1 MIEHQTSFYA
11 LIVAGGSGLR
21 MGSSTPKQFLSIG
34 GKPILLHTLEAFFN
48 FDPNI
53 RIVLVLPESQKQRWK
68 ELRQEYNIQIP
79 HAIVEGGQSR
89 FQSVKNG
96 LALVPM
102 EAIVAIHDGV
112 RPFISPDI
120 LREGYNSAAE
130 KGSAI
135 VSVPLKESIRRLQ
148 NGTSQAEDRSQFRL
162 VQTPQTFQ
170 AGLIKKAYRQK
181 ELGHFTDC
189 ASVAEA
195 DGHQIILIEGNYNNI
210 KITTPED
217 ILFAEN
223 LLKSELL
230 KNKEL

>member
-1 MIEHQTSFYA
+1 MNEYQTSLYA
-11 LIVAGGSGLR
+11 LIVAGGSGSR
-21 MGSSTPKQFLSIG
+21 MGSNTPKQFLSIG
-34 GKPILLHTLEAFFN
+34 GKPILLHTLEAFYN

-53 RIVLVLPESQKQRWK
+53 SIVLVLPASQKERWK
-68 ELRQEYNIQIP
+68 ELRQEYQIKIP
-79 HAIVEGGQSR
+79 HAIVEGGHSR
-89 FQSVKNG
+89 FQSVKSG

-112 RPFISPDI
+112 RPFVSPAM
-120 LREGYNSAAE
+120 LQEGYRSAGE

-135 VSVPLKESIRRLQ
+135 VSVPLKESLRRIMK
-148 NGTSQAEDRSQFRL
+148 NGSQAEDRSQFRL

-181 ELGHFTDC
+181 ELDHFTDC

-195 DGHQIILIEGNYNNI
+195 NGQQVTLIEGAYHNI

-223 LLKSELL
+223 LLK
-230 KNKEL
+230 NKEL